1 MDAQTAALVE
11 EAPIANH
18 SAASE
23 DTDSG
28 SQGDAA
34 RLIHYPRSAT
44 IFAAVASIVF
54 IFVGILGE
62 LLICVVLKFSH
73 IKKARPPSISPLAT

>member
-1 MDAQTAALVE
+1 MEVQTAALVE
-11 EAPIANH
+11 EASTSNH

-23 DTDSG
+23 GVDSG

-34 RLIHYPRSAT
+34 RLIHYPRAAT
-44 IFAAVASIVF
+44 VFAAVASIIF

-62 LLICVVLKFSH
+62 LIDIVFC
-73 IKKARPPSISPLAT
+73 